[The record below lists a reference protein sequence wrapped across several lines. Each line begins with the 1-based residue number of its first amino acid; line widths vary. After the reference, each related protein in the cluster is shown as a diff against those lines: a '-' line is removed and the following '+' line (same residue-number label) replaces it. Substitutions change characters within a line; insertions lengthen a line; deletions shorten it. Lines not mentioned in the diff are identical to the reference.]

1 MHAPGSIGRLGSGRV
16 VVVVG
21 GAWVV
26 VVVVVVVVG
35 GAWVVVVVVVVV
47 AGTAVVVTGGEVVV
61 VVVATTGRPDKA
73 ILDRSGGEQAE
84 ATSSRATPA
93 EGSLTRQVWHGT
105 KQSRRVRPHKC
116 PYWHKMTPSGLPS
129 TLQARPRNQSAT
141 HRFGM

>member
-1 MHAPGSIGRLGSGRV
+1 M
-16 VVVVG
+16 VVVG

-26 VVVVVVVVG
+26 VVVVVVVEDEVEVE
-35 GAWVVVVVVVVV
+35 VVVGARVVV
-47 AGTAVVVTGGEVVV
+47 AGTAVVVTRGEVVV

>member
-1 MHAPGSIGRLGSGRV
+1 

-26 VVVVVVVVG
+26 VVVVVVVVEVEVEVEVVA
-35 GAWVVVVVVVVV
+35 GARVVV

-61 VVVATTGRPDKA
+61 VVAATGRPDKA
-73 ILDRSGGEQAE
+73 VLDRSGGEQAE

-93 EGSLTRQVWHGT
+93 EGNLTRQVWHGP
-105 KQSRRVRPHKC
+105 KQSQRVHPHKC

-129 TLQARPRNQSAT
+129 TLQARHRNQSAT

>member
-1 MHAPGSIGRLGSGRV
+1 MVVVVV

>member
-1 MHAPGSIGRLGSGRV
+1 M
-16 VVVVG
+16 
-21 GAWVV
+21 V

-105 KQSRRVRPHKC
+105 KQSRRVRP
-116 PYWHKMTPSGLPS
+116 
-129 TLQARPRNQSAT
+129 
-141 HRFGM
+141 